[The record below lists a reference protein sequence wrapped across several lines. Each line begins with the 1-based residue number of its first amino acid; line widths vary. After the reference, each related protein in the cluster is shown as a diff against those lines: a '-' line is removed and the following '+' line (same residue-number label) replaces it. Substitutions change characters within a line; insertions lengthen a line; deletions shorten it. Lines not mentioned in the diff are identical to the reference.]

1 MIFGGKVWERCGVE
15 GSGNPCV
22 EPKLAAQNNGANL
35 KIWCFFS
42 KNVAPGLVSHSIIG
56 HALNKNKSSAI
67 GIKYE
72 GKKVSVFQWS
82 IEEEGADLK
91 KANETRGNEESKQ

>member
-1 MIFGGKVWERCGVE
+1 MILGGKVWERCGVE

-42 KNVAPGLVSHSIIG
+42 KNVAPGHLFLIP
-56 HALNKNKSSAI
+56 
-67 GIKYE
+67 
-72 GKKVSVFQWS
+72 
-82 IEEEGADLK
+82 
-91 KANETRGNEESKQ
+91 